1 MAKVERRFTINA
13 PIEKVFSY
21 ITDPANEMEYIP
33 SVIDIRD
40 IAGKGVGQRCSWTY
54 KMVGI
59 PLKGEAEVTEYIPNQ
74 QYVKRVRVVL

>member
-40 IAGKGVGQRCSWTY
+40 IAGKGVG
-54 KMVGI
+54 
-59 PLKGEAEVTEYIPNQ
+59 
-74 QYVKRVRVVL
+74 